1 MKENIILFVNQIKNI
16 KDNILIYGNDEKN
29 NFKNYYI
36 EYLRLMKNKT
46 KFEEKLNII
55 NLNISNILEEHE
67 IIEIEL

>member
-55 NLNISNILEEHE
+55 DLNISNILEEHE